1 MKALVMAFSNS
12 AYSRWTFPENIQ
24 CNVAWP
30 LREPTEIPAKQQF
43 FSNSDEW
50 ELQLNSLWF
59 PHILE
64 DEFLQVQCLKV
75 WKTVLLCPYFTGGS
89 EKHLTLHWISSSEVI
104 KRTHEEF
111 YVKQNEV
118 EETQSLSGQQEAGAV
133 QRQRDVPPLPT
144 LQPRV
149 PVRQLFLLQMREKC
163 PMPCPHPRST
173 FNSGMEG
180 PRRNQL
186 WLAGSYF
193 FPKWEKNARCPVP
206 IPDPH
211 FIRGWRGREETN

>member
-1 MKALVMAFSNS
+1 MRTSTQFSLISTHTWRRILASSMFESLKDCPPVSLFHRWQWKAPYITLDKFQWGYQTNTWGILRQTKR
-12 AYSRWTFPENIQ
+12 SRGD
-24 CNVAWP
+24 
-30 LREPTEIPAKQQF
+30 K
-43 FSNSDEW
+43 
-50 ELQLNSLWF
+50 
-59 PHILE
+59 
-64 DEFLQVQCLKV
+64 
-75 WKTVLLCPYFTGGS
+75 
-89 EKHLTLHWISSSEVI
+89 
-104 KRTHEEF
+104 
-111 YVKQNEV
+111 
-118 EETQSLSGQQEAGAV
+118 TQSLSGQQEAGAV